1 MNAADSPVQT
11 AAGRGL
17 LACHHCGT
25 VWRGAQV
32 HEPCARCGTRL
43 HRRKPD
49 SLNRTWALVIA
60 AAILYLP
67 ANLLPVMITRTIFG
81 AQYDTIMSGIIYFW
95 VSGAWGLAAIIFIA
109 SFLVPLFKLAAL
121 AIMAWSA
128 GRHSDWRRQERAT
141 LYIDPGTAVY
151 EGMIVGLNSRPG
163 DMDVNPTK
171 EKKLTNIRTHS
182 HDEALRLVPPPPM
195 TLETAIESIA
205 ADELVEVTPTAIRMR
220 KRTLSL
226 HERRRERGRE
236 EDRHRSADRESG

>member
-1 MNAADSPVQT
+1 M
-11 AAGRGL
+11 
-17 LACHHCGT
+17 
-25 VWRGAQV
+25 WRGAQV
-32 HEPCARCGTRL
+32 HQACARCGTRL

-128 GRHSDWRRQERAT
+128 GRHSDWRRQER
-141 LYIDPGTAVY
+141 
-151 EGMIVGLNSRPG
+151 EER
-163 DMDVNPTK
+163 
-171 EKKLTNIRTHS
+171 KLRLV
-182 HDEALRLVPPPPM
+182 HDEADDVVDDWDATVDASVAQGVLA
-195 TLETAIESIA
+195 TLG
-205 ADELVEVTPTAIRMR
+205 P
-220 KRTLSL
+220 
-226 HERRRERGRE
+226 H
-236 EDRHRSADRESG
+236 HRSALTLRYLDGLPVPEVAEAIGRTVHATEALLVRARTAFRRAYETGGSES

>member
-1 MNAADSPVQT
+1 MTPDATPVQT
-11 AAGRGL
+11 AASRGL
-17 LACHHCGT
+17 LGCHHCGT

-49 SLNRTWALVIA
+49 SLSRTWALVVA

-67 ANLLPVMITRTIFG
+67 ANLLPVMITRTLFG

-128 GRHSDWRRQERAT
+128 GRHTDWRRQERAT
-141 LYIDPGTAVY
+141 LYR
-151 EGMIVGLNSRPG
+151 IVEFIGRWSML
-163 DMDVNPTK
+163 DVFVVC
-171 EKKLTNIRTHS
+171 L
-182 HDEALRLVPPPPM
+182 
-195 TLETAIESIA
+195 
-205 ADELVEVTPTAIRMR
+205 
-220 KRTLSL
+220 
-226 HERRRERGRE
+226 
-236 EDRHRSADRESG
+236 